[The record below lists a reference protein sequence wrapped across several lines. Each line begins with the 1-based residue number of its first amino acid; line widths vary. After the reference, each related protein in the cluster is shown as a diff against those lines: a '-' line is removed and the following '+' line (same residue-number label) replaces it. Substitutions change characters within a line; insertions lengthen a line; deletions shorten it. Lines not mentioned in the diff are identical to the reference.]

1 MKKTTVKE
9 IKQWMKTLEE
19 NRYRKLVN
27 ADARRISWFVNNN
40 MSEDYESMPIS
51 MKKKWDQAA
60 YGREKYLAK
69 EFIKHLESRQMNE
82 NKLEEKLRGL
92 VREVIKRELNEAPKP
107 IHHMDARF
115 LYVPK
120 KDIKNTIKL
129 LRLNI
134 KHGNVEVE
142 KKPSPKVKGHYRL
155 TTTKK
160 MFDDVITHLAMK
172 NVGVKTIAKGKM

>member
-1 MKKTTVKE
+1 M
-9 IKQWMKTLEE
+9 
-19 NRYRKLVN
+19 
-27 ADARRISWFVNNN
+27 
-40 MSEDYESMPIS
+40 
-51 MKKKWDQAA
+51 
-60 YGREKYLAK
+60 
-69 EFIKHLESRQMNE
+69 
-82 NKLEEKLRGL
+82 
-92 VREVIKRELNEAPKP
+92 NEAPKP

-155 TTTKK
+155 TTSKK

-172 NVGVKTIAKGKM
+172 KIGVKTIAKGKM

>member
-1 MKKTTVKE
+1 
-9 IKQWMKTLEE
+9 
-19 NRYRKLVN
+19 
-27 ADARRISWFVNNN
+27 
-40 MSEDYESMPIS
+40 
-51 MKKKWDQAA
+51 
-60 YGREKYLAK
+60 
-69 EFIKHLESRQMNE
+69 MNE

-92 VREVIKRELNEAPKP
+92 IREVIKKELNEAPKP

-172 NVGVKTIAKGKM
+172 KIGVKTIAKGKM